1 MGIEIS
7 VKQVVKEF
15 RNIIKNYIVFNY
27 LDRRLK
33 HLGSLIV
40 VPSLAKSLI
49 NCNPKY
55 SDLNIMIKSAWK
67 ICNSIK

>member
-1 MGIEIS
+1 MGIKIS
-7 VKQVVKEF
+7 VKQVVEVF
-15 RNIIKNYIVFNY
+15 RSIIKNDIVFNY

-33 HLGSLIV
+33 HLGSLV
-40 VPSLAKSLI
+40 VVLSLAKSLI